1 MVPSGQCAAVSGL
14 LTGDYKW
21 TQASLTAFL
30 DWVGGQGIKKVGVW
44 PADIAA
50 LLYKQPHYCGVD
62 PVYAKLW
69 FFSVDSQIDNTAIAA
84 PTAKVQCQC

>member
-1 MVPSGQCAAVSGL
+1 MVPPGPCAAVSGL

-30 DWVGGQGIKKVGVW
+30 DWVAAQGITKLGVW

-62 PVYAKLW
+62 PVRTTLFFVERSRDVHYATPVL
-69 FFSVDSQIDNTAIAA
+69 QR
-84 PTAKVQCQC
+84 